1 MEKEVVA
8 IFGGLLELELS
19 TLLFMCAVEKFTF
32 LVGLANIAP
41 NAFSVFQQPQNPYEK
56 L

>member
-8 IFGGLLELELS
+8 IFGGLLELS
-19 TLLFMCAVEKFTF
+19 TFLFICAVEKFTF
-32 LVGLANIAP
+32 LVGLANIVA
-41 NAFSVFQQPQNPYEK
+41 NALSVFQQPQNPYEK

>member
-1 MEKEVVA
+1 VEKEVVA
-8 IFGGLLELELS
+8 IFGGLLELS
-19 TLLFMCAVEKFTF
+19 TLLFMCVVEKFTF
-32 LVGLANIAP
+32 LVGLANIVP